1 MENGKARAIFGV
13 GNKADLYREEDLV
26 QMDLVA
32 NDLNKIIKQRKAEN
46 DLRESREEYRSL
58 FANML
63 DGFVHCKMIFD
74 EEGKPVDLVYLE
86 VNEAFERLTGL
97 KKETVIGKT
106 ATEAIPGIKEANP
119 ELFDIYGRVAIT
131 GKEERFEFFFEPMSM
146 WFSISVYSSKRG
158 YFAAVFENITER
170 KKAEEISFEHS
181 SIVSSASDA
190 IFSTDNS
197 LVFKS
202 WNKSAERI
210 FGWKAEEV
218 VGKTSTSIFNVDYP
232 TLNGKTRKEAL
243 EQLRRNGFWKGEV
256 VYHKKDG
263 SPIPVSVSSNVVKDT
278 TGSVA
283 GFVAIVHDVSAR
295 KRREAVL
302 RESQHDLN
310 RAQSVAKTGSWRL
323 DTQRNVLLWSRENH
337 RIFGVPK
344 GTPMT
349 YETFLEMVHP
359 DDRAYV
365 DRKWKAGL
373 EGEPY
378 DIEHRIIVDGKV
390 KWVRE
395 RAELEFAKDRT
406 LLGGFG
412 TTQDITDFVEMREKL
427 RFYTKHLEELV
438 EEKTKLLKDAE
449 RLAAIG
455 QTAGMV
461 GHDIRN
467 PLQAITNYIYLAKE
481 DLASLPEGEEK
492 ASLEETL
499 TEIEKSVN
507 YINKIV
513 ADLQDF
519 AKPLH
524 PCGEETDLTAVI
536 NDLLIKSRLPDNVLS
551 QVRISNS
558 AAVVMADAAFVN
570 RIIGNLV
577 SNAVQAMPNGG
588 CLSIE
593 AFKDSRDT
601 VITVADTGVGI
612 PEAVKGKLFQP
623 LFTTKS
629 KGQGFGLAVVKRMT
643 DALGGTITF
652 ESQVGKGTKFTLRLP
667 PPKTGN

>member
-1 MENGKARAIFGV
+1 
-13 GNKADLYREEDLV
+13 
-26 QMDLVA
+26 
-32 NDLNKIIKQRKAEN
+32 
-46 DLRESREEYRSL
+46 
-58 FANML
+58 
-63 DGFVHCKMIFD
+63 
-74 EEGKPVDLVYLE
+74 
-86 VNEAFERLTGL
+86 
-97 KKETVIGKT
+97 
-106 ATEAIPGIKEANP
+106 
-119 ELFDIYGRVAIT
+119 
-131 GKEERFEFFFEPMSM
+131 
-146 WFSISVYSSKRG
+146 
-158 YFAAVFENITER
+158 
-170 KKAEEISFEHS
+170 
-181 SIVSSASDA
+181 
-190 IFSTDNS
+190 
-197 LVFKS
+197 
-202 WNKSAERI
+202 
-210 FGWKAEEV
+210 
-218 VGKTSTSIFNVDYP
+218 
-232 TLNGKTRKEAL
+232 
-243 EQLRRNGFWKGEV
+243 
-256 VYHKKDG
+256 
-263 SPIPVSVSSNVVKDT
+263 
-278 TGSVA
+278 
-283 GFVAIVHDVSAR
+283 
-295 KRREAVL
+295 
-302 RESQHDLN
+302 
-310 RAQSVAKTGSWRL
+310 
-323 DTQRNVLLWSRENH
+323 
-337 RIFGVPK
+337 
-344 GTPMT
+344 
-349 YETFLEMVHP
+349 
-359 DDRAYV
+359 
-365 DRKWKAGL
+365 
-373 EGEPY
+373 
-378 DIEHRIIVDGKV
+378 
-390 KWVRE
+390 
-395 RAELEFAKDRT
+395 
-406 LLGGFG
+406 
-412 TTQDITDFVEMREKL
+412 
-427 RFYTKHLEELV
+427 
-438 EEKTKLLKDAE
+438 
-449 RLAAIG
+449 
-455 QTAGMV
+455 MV

-481 DLASLPEGEEK
+481 NLASLPEGEEK

-652 ESQVGKGTKFTLRLP
+652 ESQVGKGTKFTVRLP